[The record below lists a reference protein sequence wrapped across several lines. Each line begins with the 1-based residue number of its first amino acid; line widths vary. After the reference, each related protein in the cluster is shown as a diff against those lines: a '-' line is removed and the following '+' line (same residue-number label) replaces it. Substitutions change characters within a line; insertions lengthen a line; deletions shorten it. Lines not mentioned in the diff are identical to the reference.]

1 MFLTN
6 FQRVVKVREESM
18 RFNLLHWKGLLFDWA
33 Q

>member
-6 FQRVVKVREESM
+6 FQKVVKVREYA
-18 RFNLLHWKGLLFDWA
+18 FYLLHWKGLLFDWA